1 MVDITKDEIW
11 KNKDEEVVTKAR
23 KESKLR
29 SLISK
34 YKWITILIAVFLILT
49 LSNGFLIYNFI
60 KIFNAI

>member
-11 KNKDEEVVTKAR
+11 GNKDEEVVTKER

-34 YKWITILIAVFLILT
+34 YKWITILIITFLL
-49 LSNGFLIYNFI
+49 FI
-60 KIFNAI
+60 VY